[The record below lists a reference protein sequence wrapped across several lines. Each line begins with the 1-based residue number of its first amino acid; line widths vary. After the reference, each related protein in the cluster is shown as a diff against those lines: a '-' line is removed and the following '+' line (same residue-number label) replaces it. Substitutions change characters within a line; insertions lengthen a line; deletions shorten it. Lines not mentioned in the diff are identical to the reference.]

1 MDRAS
6 VERVRTEPASDH
18 IQSFPQP
25 GAKQQ
30 ISTKGGYQPRW
41 SRDGK
46 ELFYLAPDATLMAV
60 SIKSAGPSLE
70 AGVPAALFKA
80 PFILAGLSGR
90 RDYDVSAD
98 GRFLL
103 NITAPA
109 EVLPTPITV
118 ILNWAAGLKK

>member
-1 MDRAS
+1 MR
-6 VERVRTEPASDH
+6 
-18 IQSFPQP
+18 
-25 GAKQQ
+25 
-30 ISTKGGYQPRW
+30 STTRPDTGEQWQVSTGNGTYSKWR
-41 SRDGK
+41 RDGK

-98 GRFLL
+98 RRFLL

>member
-6 VERVRTEPASDH
+6 VEPVRTEPASDH

-80 PFILAGLSGR
+80 PIHPR
-90 RDYDVSAD
+90 RISPPPQRCCRRQSPSSSTGPQA
-98 GRFLL
+98 
-103 NITAPA
+103 
-109 EVLPTPITV
+109 
-118 ILNWAAGLKK
+118 